1 MSHTIKTM
9 YVVHHSH
16 TDIGYTDLQERVIQ
30 CQINYIRSVLHLMKQ
45 PENQGFRWNCETW
58 FCVEQFLKTATPEE
72 QEEFFQLLREGRIGL
87 SASYL
92 NFTDLADS
100 QVLSHRMDQMCQ
112 VLEEHHIR
120 PTTAMFADING
131 ISMGQRDDLINHG
144 VEFLYTN
151 IHCHH
156 GMYPLYQNQTAYW
169 WENAQGKRL
178 LVWNGEHYHM
188 GNAMGIRPNPVSNSM
203 IEGYF
208 GDQSGLGDPVD
219 TLHHNVDAYLTQCEE
234 NGYPYDFVILSVS
247 GVFSD
252 NAPAEPEI
260 LRVIQELNRRY
271 GDEFQL
277 RMVSLQELYAAV
289 RDKLQDSPVYRG
301 DLTDWWANGVGSTAY
316 AVKHFADARQRYHL
330 CHRLEKDLDQKYP
343 QLVQAAEDN
352 LLLYAE
358 HTWGHSCTITH
369 PYETMVLNLDM
380 RKSSYASKAHEAA
393 SLMLMHIAE
402 EKGDLLR
409 YYNTSGQLTVQ
420 APNRVD
426 GPQTVE
432 FYLEN
437 WEVSRVKVT
446 REDGTELPT
455 QVSPHPRGRRI
466 TFLDTF
472 GPGETRRYQFQTVPP
487 VWEQVNSRR
496 AYRGAE
502 RIRDIVNDFDP
513 VTYRLP
519 YEFENRWFR
528 LTYRPGEGVT
538 GFYRKSDGRSL
549 LGQGAAPFFTP
560 LYEQTEIRV
569 EYPDPPCR
577 QEQERRLIGRN
588 IRGKHAKLYTGQ
600 LEEVICK
607 ERGDV
612 FTLLELRYTLP
623 GTIHCSVLLKFFEDQ
638 PRVDFRLEL
647 GKTLSM
653 DLESVFLPLSLSLD
667 DHQELYLK
675 KGGEAFR
682 PGMDQLPGT
691 CMEYYMSDHGLA
703 FVGKDQS
710 ALIATR
716 DTPLVYQGEMRHHP
730 ILLCNN
736 RPENN
741 SRPIYSWVM
750 NNTWE
755 TNFKMDLS
763 GFCEFQY
770 TLWLTGETDPQKA
783 MDELEERSFDP
794 YPMITG

>member
-1 MSHTIKTM
+1 M
-9 YVVHHSH
+9 
-16 TDIGYTDLQERVIQ
+16 
-30 CQINYIRSVLHLMKQ
+30 
-45 PENQGFRWNCETW
+45 
-58 FCVEQFLKTATPEE
+58 
-72 QEEFFQLLREGRIGL
+72 
-87 SASYL
+87 
-92 NFTDLADS
+92 
-100 QVLSHRMDQMCQ
+100 
-112 VLEEHHIR
+112 
-120 PTTAMFADING
+120 
-131 ISMGQRDDLINHG
+131 
-144 VEFLYTN
+144 
-151 IHCHH
+151 
-156 GMYPLYQNQTAYW
+156 
-169 WENAQGKRL
+169 
-178 LVWNGEHYHM
+178 
-188 GNAMGIRPNPVSNSM
+188 
-203 IEGYF
+203 
-208 GDQSGLGDPVD
+208 
-219 TLHHNVDAYLTQCEE
+219 
-234 NGYPYDFVILSVS
+234 
-247 GVFSD
+247 
-252 NAPAEPEI
+252 
-260 LRVIQELNRRY
+260 
-271 GDEFQL
+271 
-277 RMVSLQELYAAV
+277 
-289 RDKLQDSPVYRG
+289 
-301 DLTDWWANGVGSTAY
+301 
-316 AVKHFADARQRYHL
+316 
-330 CHRLEKDLDQKYP
+330 
-343 QLVQAAEDN
+343 
-352 LLLYAE
+352 
-358 HTWGHSCTITH
+358 
-369 PYETMVLNLDM
+369 NLDM

-393 SLMLMHIAE
+393 SLMLVRIAE

-446 REDGTELPT
+446 REGGEERNFPPRYLPIPEA
-455 QVSPHPRGRRI
+455 VGSPSW
-466 TFLDTF
+466 
-472 GPGETRRYQFQTVPP
+472 TRSVLEKLVATSSTVPP

-528 LTYRPGEGVT
+528 LTYRPGEGIT

-549 LGQGAAPFFTP
+549 LGQGAAPLFTP

-682 PGMDQLPGT
+682 PGMDQLPAPAWNTT
-691 CMEYYMSDHGLA
+691 CRTTAWPSWAKIKAPSSPPG
-703 FVGKDQS
+703 
-710 ALIATR
+710 
-716 DTPLVYQGEMRHHP
+716 TPLWYTKGKCAAHP